1 MAVLDGYMPLDF
13 VGFTDKGWY
22 SPAETYMQNDL
33 VHNGS
38 VIWKCMTDGTSGVE
52 PEEGDTWEIF
62 IECDE
67 PYYGTYD
74 TFPRPPLLKYKK
86 RFFVDEETDPRLMY
100 TWREATQEYVLT
112 GGAGGADGSS
122 MDIQVTLPA
131 AGWTGS
137 VAPYQQTVTIPQMR
151 EDMTPFHFFAGDD
164 DTERYA
170 YSLIMD
176 YQAGYAQMTFYA
188 ADLPEVDIH
197 LTLKGVPAQKL
208 GVVDNTVVFL
218 VEPSAFAL
226 NEDVDR
232 YEATIAVEGM
242 MAGYGGQWDIVR
254 SGPVL
259 SLEESKIAASI
270 TDVIRSDG
278 AVKIVCTEPPA
289 QRYMM
294 SIWGAY
300 PDAEPGTVVL
310 AGMQEWFDRVE
321 ELERNTYQL
330 SGGIK
335 IPENADLNDYIAPG
349 SYYCETSATATTL
362 SNCPFVKAFTLKVE
376 KSNGVGYPSQT
387 IREYNSGNVL
397 YRFRSGELWKE
408 WADQGG
414 VKLSA
419 TAKTLTEL
427 PGTEERNSF
436 LFSVPSQENNT
447 GLPNYTIGIYIAKG
461 GGDATIIGVDNNVKF
476 HVAYRANGTWKTAR
490 EL

>member
-33 VHNGS
+33 VHNGG

-74 TFPRPPLLKYKK
+74 TFPRPPLPKYKK

-122 MDIQVTLPA
+122 IDIPVVLPA
-131 AGWTGS
+131 EAWEGES
-137 VAPYQQTVTIPQMR
+137 APYQQTVTVPQMR
-151 EDMTPFHFFAGDD
+151 EGMTPIHFFAGDS

-218 VEPSAFAL
+218 VEPSVFAL

-242 MAGYGGQWDIVR
+242 TAGYGGQWDIVR

-259 SLEESKIAASI
+259 SLEESRIAASI

-278 AVKIVCTEPPA
+278 AVKIVCLEPPA

-294 SIWGAY
+294 SIAGAY
-300 PDAEPGTVVL
+300 PDAEPGTVIL
-310 AGMQEWFDRVE
+310 SGMQQWFERVE
-321 ELERNTYQL
+321 ELEAALNEQYDKRPYHIANA
-330 SGGIK
+330 GG
-335 IPENADLNDYIAPG
+335 
-349 SYYCETSATATTL
+349 S
-362 SNCPFVKAFTLKVE
+362 SNQV
-376 KSNGVGYPSQT
+376 SNEDWVYLGTNITVPAGCFAIVYA
-387 IREYNSGNVL
+387 IRSWNSGRPKGVSISTSSSSRNPVASNNSDPNSAL
-397 YRFRSGELWKE
+397 YSP
-408 WADQGG
+408 
-414 VKLSA
+414 
-419 TAKTLTEL
+419 TLTAVAIVDS
-427 PGTEERNSF
+427 GTYY
-436 LFSVPSQENNT
+436 LFSRAEA
-447 GLPNYTIGIYIAKG
+447 GISAERME
-461 GGDATIIGVDNNVKF
+461 AIIF
-476 HVAYRANGTWKTAR
+476 HTSK
-490 EL
+490 

>member
-242 MAGYGGQWDIVR
+242 TAGYGGQWDIVR

-259 SLEESKIAASI
+259 SLEESRIAASI

-278 AVKIVCTEPPA
+278 AVKIVCLEPPA

-294 SIWGAY
+294 SIAGAY

-321 ELERNTYQL
+321 ELE
-330 SGGIK
+330 
-335 IPENADLNDYIAPG
+335 
-349 SYYCETSATATTL
+349 TTL
-362 SNCPFVKAFTLKVE
+362 NEQYSKRPYRVSNT
-376 KSNGVGYPSQT
+376 GG
-387 IREYNSGNVL
+387 SGNQVSNEEWVYLGTNITVPAGCFAIIYAIRSWNTGRPKEVSISTSSSSRNPVASNNSDPNSAL
-397 YRFRSGELWKE
+397 YFS
-408 WADQGG
+408 
-414 VKLSA
+414 
-419 TAKTLTEL
+419 TLTAVAIVDS
-427 PGTEERNSF
+427 GTYY
-436 LFSVPSQENNT
+436 LFSRAEA
-447 GLPNYTIGIYIAKG
+447 GISTERMEA
-461 GGDATIIGVDNNVKF
+461 IIF
-476 HVAYRANGTWKTAR
+476 HTSK
-490 EL
+490 